1 MKELLELRVNFKYAH
16 LLFKDDEGVN
26 LGGNSIYGPSIKVVK
41 VDTGTSLWIDVCKV
55 SKLVYEK
62 YKECFFYGWE
72 YQRKYTTKEL
82 AEAKLFQM
90 NVRKY
95 FEPAGE
101 ECGTIYDESCACRIC
116 GSGRKQISPL
126 RLKKGRFLNKRD
138 VATTIADE
146 IVVSRRFVDV
156 IKSSDIKGMFF
167 GPVYLGNSLSEDVYQ
182 LMIQGQKLEMSEK
195 TRFGGEPYDFI
206 QGEEYEREISGCPN
220 GDHLGLNIL
229 SEAYVH
235 NSASLSQY
243 DFFISKETVGN
254 KITEENQGSLIRPS
268 HLLFCSPKLYRV
280 IKENNLKGFNFE
292 VAHVVG

>member
-1 MKELLELRVNFKYAH
+1 MKEILELRVNFKYAP

-116 GSGRKQISPL
+116 GSGRKQASPL
-126 RLKKGRFLNKRD
+126 RLKKGRFLNNRD
-138 VATTIADE
+138 VAITIGNE
-146 IVVSRRFVDV
+146 IVVTKRFVEVMRDNG
-156 IKSSDIKGMFF
+156 IKGIKW
-167 GPVYLGNSLSEDVYQ
+167 GPVYVGEKLSEDCFQ
-182 LMIQGQKLEMSEK
+182 LMVEGEKLELSEQTK
-195 TRFGGEPYDFI
+195 FGVNPYDFS
-206 QGEEYEREISGCPN
+206 ESSKTEVFKCPN
-220 GDHLGLNIL
+220 KDNWGLNIL
-229 SEAYVH
+229 SEAYVKEK
-235 NSASLSQY
+235 ASLSDA
-243 DFFISKETVGN
+243 DFFISRQTYGMKSGYLN
-254 KITEENQGSLIRPS
+254 PA
-268 HLLFCSPKLYRV
+268 HLLFCSPKLYHV
-280 IKENNLKGFNFE
+280 IKDNGLKGFNFE
-292 VAHVVG
+292 VAHVVE